1 MGIISLPISTGK
13 SLMTITH
20 LTPVYSTRGDVEAF
34 LTFPYLYNRMGE
46 WIGWVTTERKVYSVH
61 GLYVGYY
68 SKDNRILRKQSDAF
82 GQEHLKPPEAP
93 QGRIT
98 IPAHVPLAP
107 LMAELAF
114 GVIDVLL
121 EQPDLLPSLDFGEGR
136 EDLG

>member
-1 MGIISLPISTGK
+1 MNNNR
-13 SLMTITH
+13 
-20 LTPVYSTRGDVEAF
+20 LTPVYNTRGDLEAF
-34 LTFPYLYNRMGE
+34 LSFPYIYSRLGE
-46 WIGWVTTERKVYSVH
+46 WIGWVTNDRLVYSVH

-82 GQEHLKPPEAP
+82 GQHRLTPPAAP

-107 LMAELAF
+107 LMAELPF

-136 EDLG
+136 EDMD